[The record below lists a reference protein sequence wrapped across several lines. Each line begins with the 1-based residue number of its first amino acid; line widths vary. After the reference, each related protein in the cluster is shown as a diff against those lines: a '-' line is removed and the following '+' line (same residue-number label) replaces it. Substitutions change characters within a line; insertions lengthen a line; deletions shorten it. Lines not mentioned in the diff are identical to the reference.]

1 MSQLTQN
8 EARSILRDYKQELDE
23 LTASRIGRILAAL
36 DAGLTKTE
44 IAELLGLSRPHLQ
57 VILREMDKAR
67 DQEVSP
73 DTQSRALRS
82 IVTSGGS
89 S

>member
-1 MSQLTQN
+1 MEQLTQN
-8 EARSILRDYKQELDE
+8 QARELLRDHRRQVDE
-23 LTASRIGRILAAL
+23 LAATRPDKIRAAL
-36 DAGLTKTE
+36 HAGLSKTE
-44 IAELLGLSRPHLQ
+44 TARELGLSRPHLQ
-57 VILREMDKAR
+57 ELTKAMDKAR

-73 DTQSRALRS
+73 DTQSRALQS